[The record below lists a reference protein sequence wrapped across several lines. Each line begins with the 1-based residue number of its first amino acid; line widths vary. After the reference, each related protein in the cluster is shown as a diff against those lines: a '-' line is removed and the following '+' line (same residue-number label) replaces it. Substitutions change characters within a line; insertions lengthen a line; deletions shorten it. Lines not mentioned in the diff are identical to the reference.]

1 MNVLTNEQFG
11 PILHLVRIK
20 QSKIESIAQSVNE
33 LGFGLTFGIHSRIE
47 SRIEKIVNGLEVGNI
62 YVNRDMV
69 GAVVGVQPFGGIGL
83 SGSGFKAGGPNYL
96 KQFMNEKVVSTNT
109 VAFGGNTDLLNIEEE

>member
-1 MNVLTNEQFG
+1 
-11 PILHLVRIK
+11 
-20 QSKIESIAQSVNE
+20 
-33 LGFGLTFGIHSRIE
+33 
-47 SRIEKIVNGLEVGNI
+47 
-62 YVNRDMV
+62 MV

-109 VAFGGNTDLLNIEEE
+109 VAFGGNTELLNIEEE

>member
-1 MNVLTNEQFG
+1 
-11 PILHLVRIK
+11 
-20 QSKIESIAQSVNE
+20 
-33 LGFGLTFGIHSRIE
+33 
-47 SRIEKIVNGLEVGNI
+47 
-62 YVNRDMV
+62 
-69 GAVVGVQPFGGIGL
+69 L